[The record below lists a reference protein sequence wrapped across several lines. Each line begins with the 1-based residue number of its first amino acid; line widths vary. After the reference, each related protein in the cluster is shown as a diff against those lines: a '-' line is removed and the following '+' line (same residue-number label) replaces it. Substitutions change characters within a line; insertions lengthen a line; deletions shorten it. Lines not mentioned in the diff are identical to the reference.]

1 MQLLDLWRQK
11 EFGRKFREFN
21 FDRFPREYR
30 HRVYTPDASNL
41 VLEFLFSSLFGE
53 GKGRRVWP
61 CILARPIHD
70 EGAINESDTGS
81 YKPPLF
87 VKGEGVD
94 FGKADN
100 KACSTIAPLFP
111 IISLPFSFSSS
122 SSRDML
128 PISINY

>member
-1 MQLLDLWRQK
+1 MD
-11 EFGRKFREFN
+11 EN
-21 FDRFPREYR
+21 FENLISIDF
-30 HRVYTPDASNL
+30 HVNIDTVYIRLIDASNL
-41 VLEFLFSSLFGE
+41 VSEFLFSSLFGE
-53 GKGRRVWP
+53 GKGRRVWL

-100 KACSTIAPLFP
+100 EACSTTAPLFP

>member
-11 EFGRKFREFN
+11 EFVIENLISIDFHVN
-21 FDRFPREYR
+21 IDT
-30 HRVYTPDASNL
+30 VYIRLIDASNL

-53 GKGRRVWP
+53 GKGRRIWP

-70 EGAINESDTGS
+70 EDAINESDTGS

-100 KACSTIAPLFP
+100 EACSTTAPNNF
-111 IISLPFSFSSS
+111 SPFFFFVILEQ
-122 SSRDML
+122 RYVTDFD
-128 PISINY
+128 

>member
-1 MQLLDLWRQK
+1 MYIRATVGSLEAKRVCD
-11 EFGRKFREFN
+11 REFN

-53 GKGRRVWP
+53 GKGRRIWP

-70 EGAINESDTGS
+70 EDAINESDTGS

-100 KACSTIAPLFP
+100 EACSTTAPNNF
-111 IISLPFSFSSS
+111 SPFFFFVILEQ
-122 SSRDML
+122 RYVTDFD
-128 PISINY
+128 